1 MMVAVEASNDLLAM
15 YTDGRLQKL
24 QAPFGFSYINDLT
37 GRFYVKENLYGHHP
51 GYRLR
56 YSRKG
61 RLKRNKWKL
70 PLHCE

>member
-61 RLKRNKWKL
+61 PVEKKQMEITPAL
-70 PLHCE
+70 